1 MTTQSIG
8 SPVFRVALVQ
18 EQPGETPVIKPMDAA
33 LLFRKHLGAYDREA
47 LAVIMLD
54 PGKRLIGFN
63 LVSIGTLTG
72 TAAHPREIFKAAI
85 LASAHSLVVGHNHPN
100 GTPTPSNQD
109 WALTDRLF
117 AAGSILGIEVLDHMI
132 VTPTR
137 RFFSFRRNSVLEIAE
152 LAIAR

>member
-1 MTTQSIG
+1 MYTPALG

-18 EQPGETPVIKPMDAA
+18 DHPGETPVVKPMDAA
-33 LLFRKHLGAYDREA
+33 LLFQKHLGDYDREA

-72 TAAHPREIFKAAI
+72 MAAHPREILKAAI

-100 GTPTPSNQD
+100 DTPRPSNQD
-109 WALTDRLF
+109 WALTDRLVV
-117 AAGSILGIEVLDHMI
+117 AGDILGIQVLDHMI
-132 VTPTR
+132 VTPNR
-137 RFFSFRRNSVLEIAE
+137 RFFSFRRNAVLEIAE
-152 LAIAR
+152 EASAR

>member
-1 MTTQSIG
+1 MSMQAIG

-18 EQPGETPVIKPMDAA
+18 ERPGETPVVKPMDAA
-33 LLFRKHLGAYDREA
+33 LLFQKHLGVYDREA

-100 GTPTPSNQD
+100 GIPTPSNQD
-109 WALTDRLF
+109 WAVTDRLF
-117 AAGSILGIEVLDHMI
+117 AAGSILGVEVLDHMI